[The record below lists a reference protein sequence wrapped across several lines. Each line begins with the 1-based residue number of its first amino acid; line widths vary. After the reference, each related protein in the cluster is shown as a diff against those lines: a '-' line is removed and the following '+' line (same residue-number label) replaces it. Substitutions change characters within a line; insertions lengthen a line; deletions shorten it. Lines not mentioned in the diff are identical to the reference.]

1 MTELQSGRTIG
12 VTNAPPRSP
21 APVGGI
27 LQVVGQ
33 TPLVRLE
40 RLFPRLRCAVYAK
53 LELMNPGGSSKDRAA
68 LQMLRGALEAG
79 RIKRGDLIVESTSG
93 NMGIGLAQACRYFGL
108 RFMCVVDSRTT
119 EMNRR
124 ILEAYGAQLVVVDK
138 PDSATGDLL
147 DARLARVRA
156 IVASTPGAFWP
167 DQYSNSDNVNAHYR
181 TTAAEVMEELGRA
194 PDAIFCA
201 VSTCGTIGGLAR
213 YVRERSARTRLF
225 AVDAVG
231 SAIFGGPRGVRRI
244 PGLGSSHAPHL
255 VDRAEVKPVF
265 VTDRDCVIGCRR
277 LVEREAILAGGSS
290 GGVVMAAGR
299 VCTDLPADATAVL
312 ILPDRGERYLDS
324 IFSNE
329 WVAANVGDPAALFAS
344 EEL

>member
-1 MTELQSGRTIG
+1 VLIDG
-12 VTNAPPRSP
+12 VLRA
-21 APVGGI
+21 VGK
-27 LQVVGQ
+27 
-33 TPLVRLE
+33 TPLVRLK
-40 RLFPRLRCAVYAK
+40 RMFPRLCCAVYAK

-68 LQMLRGALEAG
+68 LHMLRTALEAG
-79 RIKRGDLIVESTSG
+79 RIKRGDLIVESSSG

-108 RFMCVVDSRTT
+108 RLTCVVDSRTT
-119 EMNRR
+119 DTNRR
-124 ILEAYGAQLVVVDK
+124 ILEAYGAELIVVDK

-156 IVASTPGAFWP
+156 ILAATPGAFWP
-167 DQYSNSDNVNAHYR
+167 DQYGNNDNANAHYA
-181 TTAAEVMEELGRA
+181 TTAAEVMEDLGRA

-213 YVRERSARTRLF
+213 FIRERGEPTQLF

-231 SAIFGGPRGVRRI
+231 SAIFGAAPGVRRI
-244 PGLGSSHAPHL
+244 PGIGSSHKPRL
-255 VDRAEVKPVF
+255 LDRSEVKPVY
-265 VTDRDCVIGCRR
+265 VNDSDCVIGCRR

-290 GGVVMAAGR
+290 GGVVMAASR
-299 VCTDLPADATAVL
+299 VCTDLPKDALVVV

-324 IFSNE
+324 VFSND
-329 WVAANVGDPAALFAS
+329 WVSANVGDPATLFAS